1 MLKDY
6 LNEININAT
15 EKQIA
20 ELERFK
26 DLLVEK
32 NKVMNLTGIT
42 ESDEV
47 DRLHFTDSAY
57 PFTLPELKNAK
68 KIIDVGTGAGFPG
81 IVLKILAPE
90 KEILLNDSLL
100 KRLKFLDEVI
110 LDLDLKDIETVH
122 ARSEDLAHVNGHR
135 EAYDVAISR
144 AVARLATLTEYMMGF
159 VKVGGFVLSMKS
171 GDIDEEAAEA
181 KKAIEVLGGEI
192 VNIHKYRLFEE
203 FDRSIVVVKKIR
215 NTPKKYPRNKNLPKT
230 KPIL

>member
-42 ESDEV
+42 ESDDV

-57 PFTLPELKNAK
+57 PLTLPELKNAK

-81 IVLKILAPE
+81 VVLKILAPE

-110 LDLDLKDIETVH
+110 TDLDLKDIETVH
-122 ARSEDLAHVNGHR
+122 ARSEDLAHLNGHR

-144 AVARLATLTEYMMGF
+144 AVARLATLTEYMLGF
-159 VKVGGFVLSMKS
+159 VKVGGYMLSMKS

-192 VNIHKYRLFEE
+192 VNIHKYRLFDE
-203 FDRSIVVVKKIR
+203 FDRSIVVIKKIKA
-215 NTPKKYPRNKNLPKT
+215 TPKKYPRGKNLAKSSPL
-230 KPIL
+230 I

>member
-1 MLKDY
+1 MLKTY

-15 EKQIA
+15 EGQIA
-20 ELERFK
+20 QLERFK

-57 PFTLPELKNAK
+57 PLTLPELKNAK

-81 IVLKILAPE
+81 VVLKILAPE

-110 LDLDLKDIETVH
+110 MDLDLKDIETVH

-144 AVARLATLTEYMMGF
+144 AVARLATLTEYMLGF
-159 VKVGGFVLSMKS
+159 VKVGGFMLSMKS
-171 GDIDEEAAEA
+171 GDIDEEALEA

-192 VNIHKYRLFEE
+192 VDIHKYRLFDE
-203 FDRSIVVVKKIR
+203 FDRSIVIVKKVKA
-215 NTPKKYPRNKNLPKT
+215 TPKKYPRGKNLAKSS
-230 KPIL
+230 PII

>member
-15 EKQIA
+15 EGQIA

-26 DLLVEK
+26 DLLVQK

-57 PFTLPELKNAK
+57 PLTLPELKNAK

-110 LDLDLKDIETVH
+110 MDLDLKDIDTVH
-122 ARSEDLAHVNGHR
+122 ARSEDLAHVNDHR

-144 AVARLATLTEYMMGF
+144 AVARLATLTEYMLGF
-159 VKVGGFVLSMKS
+159 VKVGGYMLSMKS
-171 GDIDEEAAEA
+171 GDIDEEALEA

-192 VNIHKYRLFEE
+192 VNIHKYRLFDE
-203 FDRSIVVVKKIR
+203 FDRSIVVIKKIKPM
-215 NTPKKYPRNKNLPKT
+215 PKKYPRSKNLPKT

>member
-42 ESDEV
+42 DSDEV

-57 PFTLPELKNAK
+57 PLTLPELKNAK

-122 ARSEDLAHVNGHR
+122 ARSEDLAHVAAHR

-144 AVARLATLTEYMMGF
+144 AVARLATLTEYMLGF
-159 VKVGGFVLSMKS
+159 VKVGGFMLSMKS

-181 KKAIEVLGGEI
+181 KKAIEFLGGEI
-192 VNIHKYRLFEE
+192 VNIHKYRLFDE
-203 FDRSIVVVKKIR
+203 FDRSIVVVKKIKA
-215 NTPKKYPRNKNLPKT
+215 TPKKYPRGKNLAKSSPL
-230 KPIL
+230 I

>member
-1 MLKDY
+1 MLKTY

-15 EKQIA
+15 EGQIA

-57 PFTLPELKNAK
+57 PLTLPELKNAK

-110 LDLDLKDIETVH
+110 MDLDLKDIETVH

-144 AVARLATLTEYMMGF
+144 AVARLSTLTEYMLGF
-159 VKVGGFVLSMKS
+159 VKVGGYMLSMKS
-171 GDIDEEAAEA
+171 GYIDEEAAEA
-181 KKAIEVLGGEI
+181 KKAIEVLGGQI
-192 VNIHKYRLFEE
+192 VDIHKYRLFDE
-203 FDRSIVVVKKIR
+203 FDRSIVVIKKVKA
-215 NTPKKYPRNKNLPKT
+215 TPKKYPRNKNQAKT
-230 KPIL
+230 NPII

>member
-1 MLKDY
+1 MLQSY

-15 EKQIA
+15 EGQIA

-57 PFTLPELKNAK
+57 PLTLPELKNAK

-81 IVLKILAPE
+81 VVLKILAPE

-110 LDLDLKDIETVH
+110 MDLDLKDIETVH

-144 AVARLATLTEYMMGF
+144 AVARLATLTEYMLGF
-159 VKVGGFVLSMKS
+159 VKIGGYMLSMKS
-171 GDIDEEAAEA
+171 GDIDEEAMEA

-192 VNIHKYRLFEE
+192 VDIHKYRLFDE
-203 FDRSIVVVKKIR
+203 FDRSIVVVKKVKA
-215 NTPKKYPRNKNLPKT
+215 TPKKYPRGKNLAKSS
-230 KPIL
+230 PII

>member
-15 EKQIA
+15 DKQLA

-57 PFTLPELKNAK
+57 PLNLPELKNAK

-110 LDLDLKDIETVH
+110 MDLDLKDIETVH
-122 ARSEDLAHVNGHR
+122 ARSEDLAHLNGHR

-144 AVARLATLTEYMMGF
+144 AVARLSTLTEYMLGF
-159 VKVGGFVLSMKS
+159 VKVGGYMLSMKS

-192 VNIHKYRLFEE
+192 VNIHKYRLFDE

>member
-1 MLKDY
+1 MLKTY

-15 EKQIA
+15 DKQLA

-47 DRLHFTDSAY
+47 DRLHFTDSAF
-57 PFTLPELKNAK
+57 PLTLPELKNAK

-81 IVLKILAPE
+81 VVLKILAPE

-110 LDLDLKDIETVH
+110 MDLDLKDIETVH

-159 VKVGGFVLSMKS
+159 VKVGGYMLSMKS

-192 VNIHKYRLFEE
+192 VDIHKYRLFDE
-203 FDRSIVVVKKIR
+203 FDRSIVVVKKVKA
-215 NTPKKYPRNKNLPKT
+215 TPKKYPRGKNQAKT
-230 KPIL
+230 NPII

>member
-1 MLKDY
+1 MLKTY

-15 EKQIA
+15 EGQIS

-57 PFTLPELKNAK
+57 PLTLPELKNAK

-81 IVLKILAPE
+81 VVLKILAPE

-110 LDLDLKDIETVH
+110 VDLDLKDIETVH

-144 AVARLATLTEYMMGF
+144 AVARLSTLTEYMLGF
-159 VKVGGFVLSMKS
+159 VKVGGYMLSMKS

-192 VNIHKYRLFEE
+192 VDIHKYRLFDE
-203 FDRSIVVVKKIR
+203 FDRSIVVVKKIKP
-215 NTPKKYPRNKNLPKT
+215 TPKKYPRNKNQAKT
-230 KPIL
+230 NPII

>member
-20 ELERFK
+20 DLERFK
-26 DLLVEK
+26 DMLVEK

-57 PFTLPELKNAK
+57 PLTLPELKNAK

-81 IVLKILAPE
+81 VVLKILAPE

-110 LDLDLKDIETVH
+110 MDLDLKDIETVH

-144 AVARLATLTEYMMGF
+144 AVARLSTLTEYMMGF
-159 VKVGGFVLSMKS
+159 VKVGGYMLSMKS

-181 KKAIEVLGGEI
+181 KKAISAMGGEI
-192 VNIHKYRLFEE
+192 VDVHKYRLFDE
-203 FDRSIVVVKKIR
+203 FDRSIVVVKKI
-215 NTPKKYPRNKNLPKT
+215 NPTPKKYPRGKNLAKSSPL
-230 KPIL
+230 I

>member
-1 MLKDY
+1 MLKTY

-15 EKQIA
+15 EKQLA

-26 DLLVEK
+26 DMLVEK

-57 PFTLPELKNAK
+57 PLTLPELKNAK

-81 IVLKILAPE
+81 VVLKILAPE

-110 LDLDLKDIETVH
+110 MDLDLKDIETVH

-144 AVARLATLTEYMMGF
+144 AVARLATLTEYMLGF
-159 VKVGGFVLSMKS
+159 VKVGGYMLSMKS
-171 GDIDEEAAEA
+171 GDIDEEAMEA
-181 KKAIEVLGGEI
+181 KKAIEVMGGEI
-192 VNIHKYRLFEE
+192 VDIHKYRLFDE
-203 FDRSIVVVKKIR
+203 FDRSIVIIKKIKP
-215 NTPKKYPRNKNLPKT
+215 TPKKYPRNKNLPKT
-230 KPIL
+230 KPLE

>member
-1 MLKDY
+1 MLQSY

-15 EKQIA
+15 EGQIT

-26 DLLVEK
+26 DMLVEK

-57 PFTLPELKNAK
+57 PLTLPELQNAK
-68 KIIDVGTGAGFPG
+68 KVIDVGTGAGFPG
-81 IVLKILAPE
+81 VVLKILAPE

-110 LDLDLKDIETVH
+110 MDLDLKDIETAH

-144 AVARLATLTEYMMGF
+144 AVARLATLTEYMLGF
-159 VKVGGFVLSMKS
+159 VKVGGYMLSMKS
-171 GDIDEEAAEA
+171 GDIDEEAMEA
-181 KKAIEVLGGEI
+181 KKAIEVMGGEI
-192 VNIHKYRLFEE
+192 VDVHKYRLFDE
-203 FDRSIVVVKKIR
+203 FDRSIVVIKKIK
-215 NTPKKYPRNKNLPKT
+215 NTPKKYPRGKNQAKT
-230 KPIL
+230 NPIE

>member
-1 MLKDY
+1 MLKTY

-15 EKQIA
+15 EKQIS

-26 DLLVEK
+26 DMLVEK

-57 PFTLPELKNAK
+57 PLTLPELKNAK

-81 IVLKILAPE
+81 VVLKILAPE

-110 LDLDLKDIETVH
+110 MDLDLKDIETVH

-144 AVARLATLTEYMMGF
+144 AVARLATLTEYMLGF
-159 VKVGGFVLSMKS
+159 VKVGGYMLSMKS

-181 KKAIEVLGGEI
+181 KKAVTAMGGEI
-192 VNIHKYRLFEE
+192 VDVHKYRLFDK
-203 FDRSIVVVKKIR
+203 FDRSIVVVKKIK
-215 NTPKKYPRNKNLPKT
+215 TMPKKYPRGKNLAKSSPL
-230 KPIL
+230 I

>member
-6 LNEININAT
+6 FNEININAT
-15 EKQIA
+15 EKQIV

-26 DLLVEK
+26 YLLVEK

-57 PFTLPELKNAK
+57 PLTLPELKNAK
-68 KIIDVGTGAGFPG
+68 NIIDVGTGAGFPG

-110 LDLDLKDIETVH
+110 TDLDLKDIETVH
-122 ARSEDLAHVNGHR
+122 ARSEDLAHLNGHR

-144 AVARLATLTEYMMGF
+144 AVARLATLTEYMLGF
-159 VKVGGFVLSMKS
+159 VKVGGFMLSMKS

-192 VNIHKYRLFEE
+192 VNIHKYRLFDE
-203 FDRSIVVVKKIR
+203 FDRSIVVIKKIKA
-215 NTPKKYPRNKNLPKT
+215 TPKKYPRGKNLAKSSPL
-230 KPIL
+230 I

>member
-6 LNEININAT
+6 FNEININAT

-57 PFTLPELKNAK
+57 PLTLPELKNAK

>member
-15 EKQIA
+15 EKQLSQ
-20 ELERFK
+20 LERFK

-57 PFTLPELKNAK
+57 PLTLPELKNAK

-81 IVLKILAPE
+81 VVLKILAPE

-110 LDLDLKDIETVH
+110 MDLDLNDIETVH

-144 AVARLATLTEYMMGF
+144 AVARLATLTEYMLGF
-159 VKVGGFVLSMKS
+159 VKVGGYMLSMKS
-171 GDIDEEAAEA
+171 GDIDEEAMEA
-181 KKAIEVLGGEI
+181 KKAIAAMGGEI
-192 VNIHKYRLFEE
+192 VYIHKYRLFDE
-203 FDRSIVVVKKIR
+203 FDRSIVVVKKVG
-215 NTPKKYPRNKNLPKT
+215 NTPKKYPRGKNLAKSS
-230 KPIL
+230 PII

>member
-6 LNEININAT
+6 LNEININST
-15 EKQIA
+15 EKQLS

-26 DLLVEK
+26 GLLVEK

-57 PFTLPELKNAK
+57 PLTLPELKNAK

-110 LDLDLKDIETVH
+110 MDLDLKEIETVH

-144 AVARLATLTEYMMGF
+144 AVARLATLTEYMLGF
-159 VKVGGFVLSMKS
+159 VKVGGYMLSMKS
-171 GDIDEEAAEA
+171 GDIDEEATEA

-192 VNIHKYRLFEE
+192 VNIHKYRLFDE

-215 NTPKKYPRNKNLPKT
+215 NTPKKYPRNKNQAKT
-230 KPIL
+230 NPII

>member
-6 LNEININAT
+6 LNEININST
-15 EKQIA
+15 EKQLA

-26 DLLVEK
+26 DMLVEK

-57 PFTLPELKNAK
+57 PLTLPELKNAK

-122 ARSEDLAHVNGHR
+122 ARSEDLAHIVAHR

-144 AVARLATLTEYMMGF
+144 AVARLATLTEYMLGF
-159 VKVGGFVLSMKS
+159 VKVGGFMLSMKS

-192 VNIHKYRLFEE
+192 VNIHKYRLFDE
-203 FDRSIVVVKKIR
+203 FDRSIVVIKKIKP
-215 NTPKKYPRNKNLPKT
+215 TPKKYPRGKNLAKSSPL
-230 KPIL
+230 I

>member
-57 PFTLPELKNAK
+57 PLTLPELKDAK

-81 IVLKILAPE
+81 VVLKILAPE

-110 LDLDLKDIETVH
+110 MDLDLKDIETVH

-144 AVARLATLTEYMMGF
+144 AVARLATLTEYMLGF
-159 VKVGGFVLSMKS
+159 VKVGGFMLSMKS
-171 GDIDEEAAEA
+171 GDIDEEAMEA

-192 VNIHKYRLFEE
+192 IDIHKYRLFDE
-203 FDRSIVVVKKIR
+203 FDRSIVIIKKVKP
-215 NTPKKYPRNKNLPKT
+215 TPKKYPRGKNLAKT
-230 KPIL
+230 KPLE

>member
-6 LNEININAT
+6 LNEININST
-15 EKQIA
+15 EKQLA

-57 PFTLPELKNAK
+57 PLTLPELKNAK

-81 IVLKILAPE
+81 IVLKILVPE

>member
-1 MLKDY
+1 MLKTY

-57 PFTLPELKNAK
+57 PLTLPELKDAK

-81 IVLKILAPE
+81 VVLKILAPE

-110 LDLDLKDIETVH
+110 MDLDLKDIETVH
-122 ARSEDLAHVNGHR
+122 ARSEDLAHVEAHR

-144 AVARLATLTEYMMGF
+144 AVARLATLTEYMLGF
-159 VKVGGFVLSMKS
+159 VKVGGFMLSMKS
-171 GDIDEEAAEA
+171 GDIDEEAMEA

-192 VNIHKYRLFEE
+192 VDIHKYRLFDE
-203 FDRSIVVVKKIR
+203 FDRSIVIIKKIR
-215 NTPKKYPRNKNLPKT
+215 NMPKKYPRGKNLAKSSPL
-230 KPIL
+230 I

>member
-57 PFTLPELKNAK
+57 PLTLPELKNAK
-68 KIIDVGTGAGFPG
+68 RIIDVGTGAGFPG

-110 LDLDLKDIETVH
+110 LDLGLKDIETVH

-144 AVARLATLTEYMMGF
+144 AVARLATLTEYMLGF
-159 VKVGGFVLSMKS
+159 VKVGGFMLSMKS
-171 GDIDEEAAEA
+171 GDIDEEAMEA
-181 KKAIEVLGGEI
+181 KKAVEVLGGEI
-192 VNIHKYRLFEE
+192 VNIHKYRLFDE
-203 FDRSIVVVKKIR
+203 FDRSIVVIKKIR
-215 NTPKKYPRNKNLPKT
+215 NMPKKYPRGKNLAKSSPL
-230 KPIL
+230 I

>member
-26 DLLVEK
+26 DMLVEK

-57 PFTLPELKNAK
+57 PLTLSELKDAK

-81 IVLKILAPE
+81 VVLKILAPE

-110 LDLDLKDIETVH
+110 MDLNLKDIETVH

-159 VKVGGFVLSMKS
+159 VKVGGYMLSMKS

-181 KKAIEVLGGEI
+181 KKAIVAMGGEI
-192 VNIHKYRLFEE
+192 VDVHKYRLFDE
-203 FDRSIVVVKKIR
+203 FDRSIVIVKKVK
-215 NTPKKYPRNKNLPKT
+215 NTPKKYPRGKNLAKT
-230 KPIL
+230 KPII

>member
-57 PFTLPELKNAK
+57 PLTLPELKDAK

-81 IVLKILAPE
+81 VVLKILAPE

-110 LDLDLKDIETVH
+110 MDLDLKDIETVH

-144 AVARLATLTEYMMGF
+144 AVARLATLTEYMLGF
-159 VKVGGFVLSMKS
+159 VKVGGFMLSMKS

-192 VNIHKYRLFEE
+192 VDIHKYRLFDE
-203 FDRSIVVVKKIR
+203 FDRSIVVVKKVKA
-215 NTPKKYPRNKNLPKT
+215 TPKKYPRGKNQAKT
-230 KPIL
+230 NPII

>member
-15 EKQIA
+15 EEQIA

-57 PFTLPELKNAK
+57 PLTLPELKNAK
-68 KIIDVGTGAGFPG
+68 RIIDVGTGAGFPG
-81 IVLKILAPE
+81 VVLKILAPD

-159 VKVGGFVLSMKS
+159 VKVGGFMLSIKS
-171 GDIDEEAAEA
+171 GNIDEEAAEA

-192 VNIHKYRLFEE
+192 VNIHKYRLFDE
-203 FDRSIVVVKKIR
+203 FDRSIVVIKKIKPM
-215 NTPKKYPRNKNLPKT
+215 PKKYPRGKNLAKSS
-230 KPIL
+230 PIL

>member
-26 DLLVEK
+26 YLLVEK

-57 PFTLPELKNAK
+57 PLTLPELKNAK
-68 KIIDVGTGAGFPG
+68 NIIDVGTGAGFPG

-110 LDLDLKDIETVH
+110 TDLDLKDIETVH
-122 ARSEDLAHVNGHR
+122 ARSEDLAHLNGHR

-144 AVARLATLTEYMMGF
+144 AVARLATLTEYMLGF
-159 VKVGGFVLSMKS
+159 VKVGGFMLSMKS

-192 VNIHKYRLFEE
+192 VNIHKYRLFDE
-203 FDRSIVVVKKIR
+203 FDRSIVIIKKIR
-215 NTPKKYPRNKNLPKT
+215 NMPKKYPRGKNLAKSSPL
-230 KPIL
+230 I

>member
-1 MLKDY
+1 MLKTY
-6 LNEININAT
+6 LNDINIEAT
-15 EKQIA
+15 EKELS

-26 DLLVEK
+26 ELLVEK

-57 PFTLPELKNAK
+57 PLTLAELKDAK

-81 IVLKILAPE
+81 VVLKVLAPE
-90 KEILLNDSLL
+90 KEITLNDSLL

-110 LDLDLKDIETVH
+110 DDLGLEGITTVH
-122 ARSEDLAHVNGHR
+122 ARSEDLAHKDGYR

-144 AVARLATLTEYMMGF
+144 AVARLATLTEYMLGF
-159 VKVGGFVLSMKS
+159 VKVGGYMLSMKS

-181 KKAIEVLGGEI
+181 KKAIAAMGGEI
-192 VNIHKYRLFEE
+192 VDIHKYRLFDE
-203 FDRSIVVVKKIR
+203 FDRSIVIIR
-215 NTPKKYPRNKNLPKT
+215 KNKATPKKYPRGKNLAKS
-230 KPIL
+230 KPII

>member
-15 EKQIA
+15 DKQIA

-57 PFTLPELKNAK
+57 PLTLPELRDAK

-110 LDLDLKDIETVH
+110 MDLDLKDIETVH

-144 AVARLATLTEYMMGF
+144 AVARLATLTEYMLGF
-159 VKVGGFVLSMKS
+159 VKVGGYMLSMKS
-171 GDIDEEAAEA
+171 GDIDEEAMEA

-192 VNIHKYRLFEE
+192 VNIHKYRLFDE
-203 FDRSIVVVKKIR
+203 FDRSIVIIKKIKSM
-215 NTPKKYPRNKNLPKT
+215 PKKYPRNKNQAKT
-230 KPIL
+230 NPII

>member
-15 EKQIA
+15 EGQIA

-57 PFTLPELKNAK
+57 PLTLPELKNAK

-110 LDLDLKDIETVH
+110 MDLDLNDIETVH
-122 ARSEDLAHVNGHR
+122 ARSEDLARVASHR

-144 AVARLATLTEYMMGF
+144 AVARLATLTEYMLGF
-159 VKVGGFVLSMKS
+159 VKVGGFMLSMKS

-181 KKAIEVLGGEI
+181 NKAVTAMGGEI
-192 VNIHKYRLFEE
+192 VDVHKYRLFDE
-203 FDRSIVVVKKIR
+203 FDRSIVVIKKIR
-215 NTPKKYPRNKNLPKT
+215 NTPKKYPRNKNQAKT
-230 KPIL
+230 NPIL

>member
-1 MLKDY
+1 MLKEY

-15 EKQIA
+15 DKQIA

-57 PFTLPELKNAK
+57 PLTLPELKNAK

-110 LDLDLKDIETVH
+110 MDLDIKDIETVH

-144 AVARLATLTEYMMGF
+144 AVARLATLTEYMLGF
-159 VKVGGFVLSMKS
+159 VKVGGYMLSMKS
-171 GDIDEEAAEA
+171 GDIDEEAMEA
-181 KKAIEVLGGEI
+181 KKAIEVMGGEI
-192 VNIHKYRLFEE
+192 VNIHKYRLFDE
-203 FDRSIVVVKKIR
+203 FDRSIVVVKKTKP
-215 NTPKKYPRNKNLPKT
+215 TPKKYPRNKNLPKT
-230 KPIL
+230 KPIM

>member
-1 MLKDY
+1 MLKEY

-15 EKQIA
+15 EKQLS

-57 PFTLPELKNAK
+57 PLTLPELKNAK

-81 IVLKILAPE
+81 VVLKILAPE

-110 LDLDLKDIETVH
+110 MDLDLKDIETVH

-144 AVARLATLTEYMMGF
+144 AVARLATLTEYMLGF
-159 VKVGGFVLSMKS
+159 VKVGGFMLSMKS
-171 GDIDEEAAEA
+171 GDIDEEAMEA

-192 VNIHKYRLFEE
+192 VDIHKYRLFDE
-203 FDRSIVVVKKIR
+203 FDRSIVVVKKIKL
-215 NTPKKYPRNKNLPKT
+215 TPKKYPRGKNLAKSAPL
-230 KPIL
+230 I

>member
-1 MLKDY
+1 MLKSY

-26 DLLVEK
+26 DMLVEK

-57 PFTLPELKNAK
+57 PLTLPELKNAK

-81 IVLKILAPE
+81 VVLKILAPE

-110 LDLDLKDIETVH
+110 MDLDLKDIETVH

-159 VKVGGFVLSMKS
+159 VKVGGFMLSMKS
-171 GDIDEEAAEA
+171 GDIDEEAIEA

-192 VNIHKYRLFEE
+192 VDIHKYRLFDE
-203 FDRSIVVVKKIR
+203 FDRSIVIIKKIR
-215 NTPKKYPRNKNLPKT
+215 NMPKKYPRGKNLAKSS
-230 KPIL
+230 PII

>member
-15 EKQIA
+15 DKQIA

-57 PFTLPELKNAK
+57 PLTLPELKNAK

-81 IVLKILAPE
+81 VVLKILAPE

-144 AVARLATLTEYMMGF
+144 AVARLATLTEYMLGF
-159 VKVGGFVLSMKS
+159 VKVGGYMLSMKS

-181 KKAIEVLGGEI
+181 KKAIAAMGGEI
-192 VNIHKYRLFEE
+192 ARIHKYRLFDE
-203 FDRSIVVVKKIR
+203 FDRSIVVVKKVK

>member
-15 EKQIA
+15 DRQIT

-57 PFTLPELKNAK
+57 PLTLPELKDAK

-81 IVLKILAPE
+81 VVLKILAPE

-110 LDLDLKDIETVH
+110 MDLDLKDIETVH

-159 VKVGGFVLSMKS
+159 VKVGGYMLSMKS
-171 GDIDEEAAEA
+171 GDIDEEAMEA

-192 VNIHKYRLFEE
+192 VDIHKYRLFDE
-203 FDRSIVVVKKIR
+203 FDRSIVIIKKIKA
-215 NTPKKYPRNKNLPKT
+215 TPKKYPRNKNQAKT
-230 KPIL
+230 NPII

>member
-15 EKQIA
+15 EGQIA

-47 DRLHFTDSAY
+47 DRLHFADSAY
-57 PFTLPELKNAK
+57 PLTLPELKNAK

-110 LDLDLKDIETVH
+110 MDLDLKDIETVH

-144 AVARLATLTEYMMGF
+144 AVARLATLTEYMLGF
-159 VKVGGFVLSMKS
+159 VKVGGYMLSMKS
-171 GDIDEEAAEA
+171 GDIDEEAIEA

-192 VNIHKYRLFEE
+192 VDIHKYRLFDE
-203 FDRSIVVVKKIR
+203 FDRSIVVVKKVKA
-215 NTPKKYPRNKNLPKT
+215 TPKKYPRGKNLPKT

>member
-1 MLKDY
+1 MLKIY

-15 EKQIA
+15 EGQIA
-20 ELERFK
+20 QLERFK

-57 PFTLPELKNAK
+57 PLTLPELKNAK

-81 IVLKILAPE
+81 VVLKILAPE

-110 LDLDLKDIETVH
+110 MDLDLKEIETVH

-135 EAYDVAISR
+135 EAYDVAVSR

-159 VKVGGFVLSMKS
+159 VKVGGYMRSMKS
-171 GDIDEEAAEA
+171 GDIDEEEKKK
-181 KKAIEVLGGEI
+181 KKAIAAMGGEI
-192 VNIHKYRLFEE
+192 VDVHKYRLFDE
-203 FDRSIVVVKKIR
+203 FDRSIVIVKKIKP
-215 NTPKKYPRNKNLPKT
+215 TPKKYPRGKNLPKT

>member
-15 EKQIA
+15 EKQIS

-57 PFTLPELKNAK
+57 PLTLPELKNVK

-81 IVLKILAPE
+81 VVLKILAPE

-110 LDLDLKDIETVH
+110 MDLDLKDIETVH

-144 AVARLATLTEYMMGF
+144 AVARLATLTEYMLGF
-159 VKVGGFVLSMKS
+159 VKVGGFMLSMKS

-181 KKAIEVLGGEI
+181 KKAISAMGGEI
-192 VNIHKYRLFEE
+192 VDVHKYRLFDE
-203 FDRSIVVVKKIR
+203 FDRSIVVIKKI
-215 NTPKKYPRNKNLPKT
+215 NPTPKKYPRGKNLAKSN
-230 KPIL
+230 PII